1 MTHSM
6 NAGDICSRVV
16 VVAERETPLVAA
28 AKRMR
33 EQHVGCLVVVD
44 SRADGR
50 RRAVGM
56 LTDRDIVTAVVARD
70 VAPPT
75 LRVGDVMST
84 EIVTVQ
90 DADPFAEVL
99 ATMRRKGLRRLPVL
113 DTQGLLVGLLTLD
126 DLLEVVA
133 EQMRS
138 LVDAIESEQR
148 RERSARP

>member
-1 MTHSM
+1 MSAAWWWST
-6 NAGDICSRVV
+6 AGPT
-16 VVAERETPLVAA
+16 AGA
-28 AKRMR
+28 
-33 EQHVGCLVVVD
+33 
-44 SRADGR
+44 
-50 RRAVGM
+50 AVGM